1 MQITISGHHVDITQ
15 AIRNY
20 VTTKLSKLERHYEQI
35 TSTNVILT
43 VEKLRQKVE
52 ATVHVSGGEL
62 FAVAEHTDMYTAI
75 DALSDKL
82 DRQII
87 KHKEK
92 QRGH

>member
-1 MQITISGHHVDITQ
+1 MQITVSGHHVDITE

-20 VTTKLSKLERHYEQI
+20 VISKLSKLERRYEKI
-35 TSTNVILT
+35 TSTSVILT

-52 ATVHVSGGEL
+52 ATVHVSGGEI

-92 QRGH
+92 HRGH

>member
-35 TSTNVILT
+35 TSTSVILT

-52 ATVHVSGGEL
+52 ATVQVSGGEL
-62 FAVAEHTDMYTAI
+62 FAVAENPDMYTAI

-87 KHKEK
+87 KYKEK